1 MVHGFL
7 SRMSGYTFIPLDD
20 FEPRSAHHDDL
31 RATLQAYALQTY
43 GEAGPPA
50 REVARGARAAVMEVM
65 ARGGNVQPVE
75 PVARLGPGDGVD

>member
-1 MVHGFL
+1 MAL
-7 SRMSGYTFIPLDD
+7 GYTFIPLDD

-65 ARGGNVQPVE
+65 ARGGTSSLWNLSHGWGR
-75 PVARLGPGDGVD
+75 ATA